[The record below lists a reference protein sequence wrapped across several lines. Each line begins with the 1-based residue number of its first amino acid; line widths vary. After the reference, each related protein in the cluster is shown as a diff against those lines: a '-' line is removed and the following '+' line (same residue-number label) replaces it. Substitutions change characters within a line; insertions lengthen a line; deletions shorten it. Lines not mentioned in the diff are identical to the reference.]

1 MTKNKRPYTRRR
13 STSSFPYKL
22 YKLLL
27 DEEAK
32 SSNFDEGVG
41 RRRLVSFQGDG
52 LSFLIWDPD
61 RFMDEVATRYFK
73 MSKYRSFVSVDL
85 SGFTPWDPS
94 SSLLNPPFY
103 CLIRRRGR

>member
-32 SSNFDEGVG
+32 SSKFEEGVG
-41 RRRLVSFQGDG
+41 RRRLVSFQEDG
-52 LSFLIWDPD
+52 LSFLIWDTD

-73 MSKYRSFVSVDL
+73 MSKYRSFVSVPARLPPLRPPL
-85 SGFTPWDPS
+85 SH
-94 SSLLNPPFY
+94 L
-103 CLIRRRGR
+103 